1 VEIWHIPSGN
11 NLDIS
16 ERLGQA
22 GLTHSAFYRSLEAT
36 QRNSTEA
43 MEDFLER
50 VATDTQEL
58 MNKEISARQVRNG

>member
-1 VEIWHIPSGN
+1 MAYSLRKQ
-11 NLDIS
+11 LDSS

-22 GLTHSAFYRSLEAT
+22 GLTHSASCRSLEAIG
-36 QRNSTEA
+36 NSTES
-43 MEDFLER
+43 MEDFLEK